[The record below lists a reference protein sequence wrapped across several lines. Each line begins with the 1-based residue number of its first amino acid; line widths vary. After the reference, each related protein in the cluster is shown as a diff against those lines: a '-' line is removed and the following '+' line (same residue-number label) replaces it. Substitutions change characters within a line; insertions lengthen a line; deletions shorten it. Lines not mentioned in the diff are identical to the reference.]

1 MENTLICV
9 LERVYVCVLEGG
21 GVASKHNSRG
31 PAMYVHT
38 VGAFSQSGCLDSPSE
53 ATGSG

>member
-1 MENTLICV
+1 MKNTLICV

-21 GVASKHNSRG
+21 GVASKRNSRG

-38 VGAFSQSGCLDSPSE
+38 VGAFFRSGCLDSPQ
-53 ATGSG
+53 